1 MRVDNWTPKS
11 ARRCPISSP
20 PEATSAESHH
30 FRLSKLNFALSDLF
44 FQLPA
49 MLLWSLD
56 GTERRPINRQL
67 AKRFGF
73 LPLPAIRANCRTP
86 ADQGS
91 HQLIMSSSCVLNCLA
106 LSFSF
111 IRLPSFNPAQPLPP
125 RAVLLDPNQS
135 YPLCPYNKPR

>member
-30 FRLSKLNFALSDLF
+30 FRLSKLNFALSDLS

-73 LPLPAIRANCRTP
+73 LPLPAIRANSCRSREPSTNYE
-86 ADQGS
+86 
-91 HQLIMSSSCVLNCLA
+91 HFLCSSCLA